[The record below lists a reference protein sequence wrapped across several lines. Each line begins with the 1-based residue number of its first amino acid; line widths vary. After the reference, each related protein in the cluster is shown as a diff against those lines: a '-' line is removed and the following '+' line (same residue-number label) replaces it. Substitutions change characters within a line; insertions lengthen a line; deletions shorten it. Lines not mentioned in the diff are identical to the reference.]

1 MRISIDMRPFILLVA
16 VVSGLLAQSKEFQKT
31 VPLEANGRVSIDTYK
46 GEIRVSAW
54 DRAEVEIVARIE
66 DDGNFGLGADR
77 DAVNNTNI
85 DVLAT
90 SGTVR
95 IRTDY
100 SRVRNGP
107 VCFGSCSNPLVRYQI
122 RMPRAAHLEIKD
134 YKSITEVDGMRAGLT
149 IDTYKGEV
157 RIRNLQGPL
166 RAKTYKGD
174 IRATLNA
181 PGNSRVETYRGEI
194 ELTLPKSAAFTLRA
208 DMGRRADL
216 ISDFPAPSRMRR
228 DREQEIRSTVNG
240 GGPELVLKSE
250 RGNVRLRAS

>member
-1 MRISIDMRPFILLVA
+1 MRPLILLVA
-16 VVSGLLAQSKEFQKT
+16 LVPGLLAQSKEFQKT
-31 VPLEANGRVSIDTYK
+31 APLDANGRLTIDTYK
-46 GEIRVSAW
+46 GEIRVSTW
-54 DRAEVEIVARIE
+54 DRAEVEIGARIE

-85 DVLAT
+85 EVVVTA
-90 SGTVR
+90 GTVR

-107 VCFGSCSNPLVRYQI
+107 FCVGACSNPLVRYQI
-122 RMPRAAHLEIKD
+122 RMPRSAHLEIKD
-134 YKSITEVDGMRAGLT
+134 YKSITDIDGLRAGLT

-174 IRATLNA
+174 IRAALNTL
-181 PGNSRVETYRGEI
+181 GNTRVETYKGEI

-216 ISDFPAPSRMRR
+216 VSDFPAPSRMRR

-250 RGNVRLRAS
+250 RGNLRLRAS